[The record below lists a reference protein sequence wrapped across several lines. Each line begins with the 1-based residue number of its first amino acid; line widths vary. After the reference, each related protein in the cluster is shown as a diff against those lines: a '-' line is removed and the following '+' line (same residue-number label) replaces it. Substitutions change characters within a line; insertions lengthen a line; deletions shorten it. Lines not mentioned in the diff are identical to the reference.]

1 MLTYLH
7 QLLLYQVASPT
18 RRHEPQPV
26 FALEPA
32 PTPVAGSEAAHG
44 FALVAVLAPALEAAP
59 AAGPLAVLVCG
70 PVDTS
75 VSGPASA
82 AAGAPALGAGNVP
95 GAAAASAALPPA
107 AAAPALGPVNVP
119 VAVPVASSASVA
131 LPPAAAVAA
140 PAAAPAS
147 VAALSAQER
156 SVFVPASAALAAPG
170 RLWVVSVAESVTA
183 PGPGSAGPVAGIV
196 AALGL
201 PGAQAAGLVSV
212 SVSVLSSGPVAG
224 PSPVAALEV
233 PSLWVLL
240 S

>member
-7 QLLLYQVASPT
+7 QLLLHQVASPT

-140 PAAAPAS
+140 PAS
-147 VAALSAQER
+147 VAALSARER

-170 RLWVVSVAESVTA
+170 RLWVVFVAESVTA